1 MRECSADQSFN
12 LKRIARNPTTLT
24 PALWLLGFALR
35 SGTETYFINALNP
48 TYLCAVD
55 QKKIFIL

>member
-24 PALWLLGFALR
+24 PALWLLGFAFR
-35 SGTETYFINALNP
+35 SGTETYLMNALNP
-48 TYLCAVD
+48 TYSCAVD
-55 QKKIFIL
+55 RKKTFSL